1 MEAIVALG
9 KAISDP
15 VRVRILALLL
25 RSEACV
31 CELVDALE
39 LGQSSVSSHL
49 QTLRVAGLV
58 KTDRRRNWVIY
69 SLTEFGLNRI
79 APLLE
84 GTRNEAMKAD
94 LERFEKRLGIRVDGC
109 CVVGFVTT
117 QKEA

>member
-69 SLTEFGLNRI
+69 SLTEIGRLRI
-79 APLLE
+79 GPLIE
-84 GTRNEAMKAD
+84 GEGNDATKAD